1 VQNLVDRGFAPLAF
15 RYFCLSGKY
24 RAQLNFTDE
33 SMQGAANALEGLY
46 DFVTNTLR
54 TSGGAQDTDGK
65 AAAWQ
70 QEYKDRF
77 LASIN
82 DDLNMPGALAA
93 VHELISEANRRGE
106 QAAALPTLFDWDR
119 VLGLRL
125 EETARQRLE
134 ETLPADL
141 QALFDARQEARTAK
155 DWARSDSLRAQLRE
169 AGIEVEDT
177 AQGMRWKR
185 L

>member
-1 VQNLVDRGFAPLAF
+1 
-15 RYFCLSGKY
+15 
-24 RAQLNFTDE
+24 
-33 SMQGAANALEGLY
+33 MQGAANALDSLY

-54 TSGGAQDTDGK
+54 AASDGQAATGGADD
-65 AAAWQ
+65 WQ
-70 QEYKDRF
+70 QEYKDKF

-93 VHELISEANRRGE
+93 VHELINEANRRGE
-106 QAAALPTLFDWDR
+106 QSTVLPTLFDWDS

-125 EETARQRLE
+125 EDTARKRLG

-141 QALFDARQEARTAK
+141 QALFDARQEARAAK
-155 DWARSDSLRAQLRE
+155 DWKRSDELRAQLRE

-177 AQGMRWKR
+177 AKGMRWKR
-185 L
+185 I

>member
-1 VQNLVDRGFAPLAF
+1 VQNLVDKGIAPLAF

-33 SMQGAANALEGLY
+33 SMQGAANALESLY
-46 DFVTNTLR
+46 SFVTNTLR
-54 TSGGAQDTDGK
+54 AGGEARSAGK
-65 AAAWQ
+65 SEDWQ
-70 QEYKDRF
+70 QAYKDKF

-93 VHELISEANRRGE
+93 VHELVNEANRRGE
-106 QAAALPTLFDWDR
+106 QGAALPTLFDWDT
-119 VLGLRL
+119 VLGLKL
-125 EETARQRLE
+125 EETARGRLE

-141 QALFDARQEARTAK
+141 QALFDARKEARASK
-155 DWARSDSLRAQLRE
+155 DWKRSDELRTQLRE

-185 L
+185 I